1 MGGALGT
8 ALLDGEIGQ
17 VFGEHIEAPAIFNIL
32 PQLGDLFGGNAHAAV
47 PAVLPALMF
56 EIRSATDSA
65 VAVRG
70 RQFAIFLGKRAT
82 LDGGERGEFGEG
94 GLTIGIGC

>member
-1 MGGALGT
+1 MGGALGA
-8 ALLDGEIGQ
+8 ALRDGEIGQ
-17 VFGEHIEAPAIFNIL
+17 VFSEHIEAAPIFNIL

-47 PAVLPALMF
+47 PAVLPALVF
-56 EIRSATDSA
+56 EIRPATDRA

-70 RQFAIFLGKRAT
+70 RLFAIFLGERAA
-82 LDGGERGEFGEG
+82 LDGGERSDFGEG